1 MQSYRQTKLLLN
13 INIPTPGASNM
24 YMCKWKL
31 STHSP
36 LEPYSPIT
44 AFQGMVSSSTP
55 LSKGRK
61 ESFFFTPTT
70 PQLHTYVPSLTKFF
84 HHIFLF
90 IF

>member
-13 INIPTPGASNM
+13 INIPTPSASNM
-24 YMCKWKL
+24 YMRKLKL

-36 LEPYSPIT
+36 LKPYSPIT
-44 AFQGMVSSSTP
+44 AFQRMVSSSIP

-61 ESFFFTPTT
+61 ESFFFIPPT

-84 HHIFLF
+84 PYIFLL